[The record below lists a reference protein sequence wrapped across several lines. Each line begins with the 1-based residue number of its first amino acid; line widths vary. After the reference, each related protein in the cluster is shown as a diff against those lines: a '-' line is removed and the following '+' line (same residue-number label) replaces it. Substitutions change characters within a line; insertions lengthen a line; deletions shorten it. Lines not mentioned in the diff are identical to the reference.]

1 VSEILRVA
9 AIQMTSGSNVDAN
22 LTAAQALIEEAAQ
35 TRADLV
41 VLPENFALFGATE
54 AERAVA
60 AEPLGRGPMQA
71 FLARQARRHGVW
83 LVGGTVPLRADGHRA
98 SAAALLFDPA
108 GGLQGRYDKIHLFDV
123 DIPGP
128 ASERYRE
135 SDATLAGHEAR
146 TFDTTIGR
154 LAIAVCYDLRFPAL
168 FHRMGQSRPVI
179 VAVPAAFTVATG
191 RAHWRVLL
199 QARAI
204 ESMTCIVA
212 AAQSGTHDRG
222 RETYGHSMIV
232 GPWGEV
238 LAERT
243 EGAGVI
249 SADLDIMQLNDLRA
263 RFPALDHRREL

>member
-1 VSEILRVA
+1 MRNLLKVA
-9 AIQMTSGSNVDAN
+9 AIQMTSGSDIDTN
-22 LTAAQALIEEAAQ
+22 LEAARALIEEATQA
-35 TRADLV
+35 RASLV
-41 VLPENFALFGATE
+41 VLPENFALFGVTE
-54 AERAVA
+54 AERAAA
-60 AEPLGRGPMQA
+60 AEPLGRGRIQA
-71 FLARQARRHGVW
+71 FLAQQARRHGVW
-83 LVGGTVPLRADGHRA
+83 LVGGTVPIRADEHRA

-108 GGLQGRYDKIHLFDV
+108 GQLHGRYDKIHLFDV
-123 DIPGP
+123 DIPGRVN
-128 ASERYRE
+128 ERYRE

-146 TFDTTIGR
+146 TFDTALGR
-154 LAIAVCYDLRFPAL
+154 LAIAVCYDIRFPAL
-168 FHRMGQSRPVI
+168 FHRIGQARAVV
-179 VAVPAAFTVATG
+179 VAVPAAFTVPTG

-204 ESMTCIVA
+204 ESMACIVA
-212 AAQSGTHDRG
+212 AAQSGKHDRG

-238 LAERT
+238 LAERP